1 MLKEFKIFQVKK
13 DLIGA
18 DLEDAFFQNMMSG
31 TEVTVEKLAVED
43 MRRTQ
48 WSGETVFKFV
58 SWINATDLDEV
69 FAIGNGVR
77 SAAMD
82 KDDVSP
88 NDRMV
93 YFARMHSISVGDVI
107 QDADGKVWVVSSFG
121 FEECHQ
127 LTVKGYIQKS
137 FAESTYEEKVGA

>member
-18 DLEDAFFQNMMSG
+18 DLQDAFFDNMMRG
-31 TEVTVEKLAVED
+31 TEATAEKLAVED
-43 MRRTQ
+43 
-48 WSGETVFKFV
+48 VFKFV

-69 FAIGNGVR
+69 FAIGNGIR
-77 SAAMD
+77 SAEMD

-88 NDRMV
+88 IDRMV
-93 YFARMHSISVGDVI
+93 YFARMHSISVGDII
-107 QDADGKVWVVSSFG
+107 QDEDGKTWVVSSFG

-127 LTVKGYIQKS
+127 LTLKGYIQKS
-137 FAESTYEEKVGA
+137 FVESTYEEKVGA